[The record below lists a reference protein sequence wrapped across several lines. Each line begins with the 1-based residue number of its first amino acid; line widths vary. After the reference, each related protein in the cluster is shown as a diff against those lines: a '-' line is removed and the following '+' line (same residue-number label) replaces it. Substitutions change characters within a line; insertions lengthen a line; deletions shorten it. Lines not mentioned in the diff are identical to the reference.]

1 MAEVGVSQGEV
12 NLRFL
17 VETVFS
23 FLTRLH
29 KFKHIT
35 EKTYWFVQ
43 SHLAF
48 AIAAFN
54 AVMGIYA
61 SKPDH
66 NGNVS
71 LSMPKVYL

>member
-1 MAEVGVSQGEV
+1 MKVCKRGEA
-12 NLRFL
+12 NFRFL

-23 FLTRLH
+23 LLTRFH

-35 EKTYWFVQ
+35 ERTYWFVQ

-54 AVMGIYA
+54 AVMDIFA
-61 SKPDH
+61 SNTGQ
-66 NGNVS
+66 NGNVA
-71 LSMPKVYL
+71 LAMPKVCL